1 MIAIVLFLGVSGLVW
16 KMDARP
22 SGSASVLPE
31 LARGVSLSGR
41 NTAFGYYLV
50 QGTTALVLA
59 LAANAV
65 FRGFPPLASS
75 RACVRRTTVCP

>member
-1 MIAIVLFLGVSGLVW
+1 MIAIVLFLGVSGLAW

-41 NTAFGYYLV
+41 NTAFGY
-50 QGTTALVLA
+50 
-59 LAANAV
+59 
-65 FRGFPPLASS
+65 
-75 RACVRRTTVCP
+75 